1 MFLPSREQ
9 GDSVF
14 QAVVG
19 GSLLV
24 NEIFTTFKTES
35 YPYLEKTVYL

>member
-9 GDSVF
+9 GDPVF
-14 QAVVG
+14 QAVG
-19 GSLLV
+19 GPVLV